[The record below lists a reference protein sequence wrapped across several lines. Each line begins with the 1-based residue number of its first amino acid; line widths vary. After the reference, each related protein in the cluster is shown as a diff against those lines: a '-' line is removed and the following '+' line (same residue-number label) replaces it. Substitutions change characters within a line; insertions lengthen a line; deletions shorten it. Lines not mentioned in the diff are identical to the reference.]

1 MSTLHGAPAQVEVE
15 TEVAELELVVAPVV
29 PAAERSGASE
39 LALYLAA
46 GAAYITIG
54 VFVTE
59 ILRSWIVGFGFL
71 ILCVWGLPA
80 LAGRVRR

>member
-1 MSTLHGAPAQVEVE
+1 MSTLHDAPAQVEVE
-15 TEVAELELVVAPVV
+15 TEVAELELVVPPVV
-29 PAAERSGASE
+29 AAAERSGASE

-46 GAAYITIG
+46 GAAYVTIG